1 MTVKRILSVF
11 LALVLALSLG
21 VVAIAAEDGGNWMP
35 IPTSPEGLADGTVY
49 LDFTRFVTETM
60 SSGETP
66 ASDAEIAR
74 AIQIYISGTWLFNYD
89 EARLK
94 GTITVPADA
103 SESGSE
109 EVVDIAADNA
119 TAMLPFILKEVGAQW
134 LPVAKSTEFL
144 WDGDYYIDLD
154 ACTPEQINFL
164 EDVEIFYNPG
174 STYMELMFTPDHL
187 QFVYY
192 PLNKDSIGHLVQDLE
207 LRTFTDPYTWTP
219 IPTSPDGLAD
229 GDYYLD
235 FSFDWDAWSPDVRQ
249 NRVELFNGGTWYVD
263 HQNKMLRGSFTVP
276 AEMSETGEAYV
287 RSIQPNR
294 DMYLQTIMR
303 VGDWVRIPTSP
314 DGLSAGDFY
323 MDVPALAT
331 VLGTTEAEL
340 DGAEYYGDAISGDIY
355 LACEGHYRLY
365 FGDDRGVLNC
375 MKEIVNTEPSAEPE
389 NPGTSDEPEQR
400 PTLWKSIAS
409 FFLRVIE
416 FFRRLFNVR

>member
-1 MTVKRILSVF
+1 MKTSKKLVSVL
-11 LALVLALSLG
+11 LALVMLLSCG
-21 VVAIAAEDGGNWMP
+21 VAAFAEGTGNWTP

-187 QFVYY
+187 QYLYY
-192 PLNKDSIGHLVQDLE
+192 PLNKDSIGSLVQDLE
-207 LRTFTDPYTWTP
+207 IKQFSDPYTWTQ

-235 FSFDWDAWSPDVRQ
+235 FSFDWDAWSPDIRQ
-249 NRVELFNGGTWYVD
+249 DRVAAFSGGTWYVD

-276 AEMSETGEAYV
+276 ANISETGEAYV

-303 VGDWVRIPTSP
+303 VGNWVKIPTSP

-323 MDVPALAT
+323 MDVPALAAAI
-331 VLGTTEAEL
+331 GTTEADLE
-340 DGAEYYGDAISGDIY
+340 GAEYYGDAISGDIY
-355 LACEGHYRLY
+355 LVYEGYSRMY
-365 FGDDRGVLNC
+365 FGHDTIIINC
-375 MKEIVNTEPSAEPE
+375 MKEIPQSETPTDPDQQDPSQPQQ
-389 NPGTSDEPEQR
+389 PQKPS
-400 PTLWKSIAS
+400 LWKSIAS
-409 FFLRVIE
+409 FFLRLVD
-416 FFRRLFNVR
+416 FFKKLFK